1 MHKDKAHEHIKQNM
15 SSNEELIGFFQ
26 ALKPCKLWIHFII
39 GPLAAFAIRHYF
51 IAVTNKGIH
60 FHMLNLSGN
69 FSQQDFF
76 DYKEIE
82 KIEIKNG
89 VMTTP
94 ITFFF
99 ANGTKIKIK
108 AQKKG
113 VERVAKLEEKTLDY
127 IKKNIK
133 FE

>member
-1 MHKDKAHEHIKQNM
+1 
-15 SSNEELIGFFQ
+15 
-26 ALKPCKLWIHFII
+26 
-39 GPLAAFAIRHYF
+39 
-51 IAVTNKGIH
+51 
-60 FHMLNLSGN
+60 MLNLSGN

-89 VMTTP
+89 VLTTP

-108 AQKKG
+108 AQKTG
-113 VERVAKLEEKTLDY
+113 VKRVAKLEEKTLDY

-133 FE
+133 FS